1 MNRAQLTEE
10 LILQKKENQEKS
22 EEISKLKASLYK
34 FKSYT
39 SYIAVLVVVG
49 AIVITSVADHQ
60 WSKERTQLENT
71 TKAYKETYTRLREIE
86 TRLREIEKE
95 YSIISSNGSL
105 VYVGKEDLLND
116 LTTHYPDVSTK
127 TKVAILETILSEA
140 EKYNINPLILY
151 SLVFVES
158 SFRHWLEHDLT
169 TITKNNKQQKIRAV
183 GLTGVVWEWWG
194 DKLKD
199 AGIAQTRGDLFDP
212 VTNIKAGAF
221 VYNEMYHM
229 EMHKSAN
236 YKDES
241 ALLRY
246 FGGDFV
252 SYIGRIDAKIATF
265 VRPNLYRKN

>member
-1 MNRAQLTEE
+1 MNRAQLTDE
-10 LILQKKENQEKS
+10 LILQKKEN
-22 EEISKLKASLYK
+22 EERIIEINKLKQFIHKLK
-34 FKSYT
+34 LNTVYT
-39 SYIAVLVVVG
+39 AGVLTVVGVLV
-49 AIVITSVADHQ
+49 ITLADYQ
-60 WSKERTQLENT
+60 WSKERTQLYNM
-71 TKAYKETYTRLREIE
+71 TKAYKETSTKLQE
-86 TRLREIEKE
+86 LEKE
-95 YSIISSNGSL
+95 YNIISSSGSL

-116 LTTHYPDVSTK
+116 LMTHYPDVSTK
-127 TKVAILETILSEA
+127 TKVAILETILSES
-140 EKYNINPLILY
+140 EKYNMNPLILY
-151 SLVFVES
+151 SLVYVES

-199 AGIAQTRGDLFDP
+199 AGIAETRGDLFDP

-229 EMHKSAN
+229 DMHKSAN

-265 VRPNLYRKN
+265 VRPNLYRKD

>member
-1 MNRAQLTEE
+1 MNRAQLTDE
-10 LILQKKENQEKS
+10 LILQKKENEERIQE
-22 EEISKLKASLYK
+22 IAKLKASSFR
-34 FKSYT
+34 FKSYV

-49 AIVITSVADHQ
+49 AVVITSVADHQ
-60 WSKERTQLENT
+60 WSKERTQLELES
-71 TKAYKETYTRLREIE
+71 KALKETTIKLK
-86 TRLREIEKE
+86 EIEKE
-95 YSIISSNGSL
+95 YSIISSSGSV

-127 TKVAILETILSEA
+127 TKIAILETILSES
-140 EKYNINPLILY
+140 EKYNMNPLILY
-151 SLVFVES
+151 SMVYVES
-158 SFRHWLEHDLT
+158 TFRHWLEHDLT
-169 TITKNNKQQKIRAV
+169 TIVKNGKPVKIRAV

-199 AGIAQTRGDLFDP
+199 AGIAETRGDLFDP
-212 VTNIKAGAF
+212 VTNIKAGAYI
-221 VYNEMYHM
+221 YNEMYHM

>member
-1 MNRAQLTEE
+1 MNRAQLTDE
-10 LILQKKENQEKS
+10 LILQKKENEESIQE
-22 EEISKLKASLYK
+22 IAKLKASSFR
-34 FKSYT
+34 FKSYV
-39 SYIAVLVVVG
+39 SYIAVLLVVG
-49 AIVITSVADHQ
+49 AVVVTSVADHQ
-60 WSKERTQLENT
+60 WSKERTQLELA
-71 TKAYKETYTRLREIE
+71 TKSLKETTIKLKE
-86 TRLREIEKE
+86 LEKE
-95 YSIISSNGSL
+95 YNIISSNGSV

-127 TKVAILETILSEA
+127 TKISILETIISEA

-151 SLVFVES
+151 SLVYVES

-169 TITKNNKQQKIRAV
+169 TIVKNGKPVKIRAV

-199 AGIAQTRGDLFDP
+199 AGIAETRGDLFDP